1 MKLIIPFSDEP
12 DWGAE
17 DNLDEKPID
26 MIISGEIVGLTS
38 GSSYAVLRFEKPTTL
53 PTSKFVESMAWTK
66 SWQFNATSS
75 TYDMK
80 NFDTIR
86 SDQSIFYRV
95 VEHDGDLADTNIPSS
110 DGIIAKLT
118 STLIIVVS
126 CIILVV

>member
-53 PTSKFVESMAWTK
+53 PTSKFVESMKWTK
-66 SWQFNATSS
+66 SWKINATFS
-75 TYDMK
+75 TYDMN

-86 SDQSIFYRV
+86 SDKSIFYRV
-95 VEHDGDLADTNIPSS
+95 VKHDGELPSTNIPSS
-110 DGIIAKLT
+110 DGILGKIA
-118 STLIIVVS
+118 
-126 CIILVV
+126 